1 MLAFNLKSLQ
11 CLRTGAFL
19 DIQSHCIQKKYELF
33 INVYK
38 KGVCA
43 IFESIHCKDDVHLLA
58 KAMRCGSKRLLW
70 KKYEAFTILVFN
82 EMFSKLFYI

>member
-11 CLRTGAFL
+11 CLRTGAFFEYTKPL
-19 DIQSHCIQKKYELF
+19 HTKSISCLLMYI
-33 INVYK
+33 K

-58 KAMRCGSKRLLW
+58 KAMRCGSRHNAYCGSNMKLLP
-70 KKYEAFTILVFN
+70 F
-82 EMFSKLFYI
+82 